1 MKFLVKL
8 DMKPNQSMV
17 TTIAGPLNPPILG
30 GFEADVVRK
39 SPRIGELGGVRKSLR
54 IGRVGGALAIATLLF
69 ATLAIHPAPAQA
81 QSLSWGD
88 IIKWLSP
95 KRIAGGSRSP
105 LCIPNRGEQATVLTV
120 RPTILWQGNVGAIGL
135 RRSPEGKVFWLQ
147 PVSSSPGLQ
156 SLRYSGPSLEPGQTY
171 DWVFFDDAQGKA
183 PLTWQTIAIAP
194 KATTTRILRD
204 LNKLPGSGE
213 AKTMA
218 RVNYLVQQQMLS
230 DAAAEVLA
238 VRSASPE
245 LRQALKA
252 FGNGCND

>member
-1 MKFLVKL
+1 MKSLIKL
-8 DMKPNQSMV
+8 GMN
-17 TTIAGPLNPPILG
+17 GPLNPPILG
-30 GFEADVVRK
+30 DFEANLVRK
-39 SPRIGELGGVRKSLR
+39 SPRIGGL
-54 IGRVGGALAIATLLF
+54 GGALTIATLLF
-69 ATLAIHPAPAQA
+69 VTTATHPSPAQA

-135 RRSPEGKVFWLQ
+135 RRAKEEKVFWLQ
-147 PVSSSPGLQ
+147 SVSASPGLQ
-156 SLRYSGPSLEPGQTY
+156 SLRYGGPSLEPGQTY
-171 DWVFFDDAQGKA
+171 DWVFFDDAKGKN

-194 KATTTRILRD
+194 KSTMNRILSD

-218 RVNYLVQQQMLS
+218 RVNYLVQEKMLS
-230 DAAAEVLA
+230 DAASEVLA
-238 VRSASPE
+238 VRSPSKE
-245 LRQALKA
+245 LKQALKA
-252 FGNGCND
+252 FGNGCG